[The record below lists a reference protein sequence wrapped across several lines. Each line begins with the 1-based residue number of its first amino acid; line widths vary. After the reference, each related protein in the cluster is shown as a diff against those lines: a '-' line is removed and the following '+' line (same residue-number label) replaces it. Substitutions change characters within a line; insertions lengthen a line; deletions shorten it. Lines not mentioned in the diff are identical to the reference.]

1 MKSPRAF
8 NYNYN
13 DYDNDIK
20 QNKIIINNRWIRT
33 KILLWIDANIWTLD
47 DTGSGKVTS
56 DTGVNE
62 SLDVVRQN

>member
-20 QNKIIINNRWIRT
+20 QNKIINPFI
-33 KILLWIDANIWTLD
+33 KVWT
-47 DTGSGKVTS
+47 G
-56 DTGVNE
+56 
-62 SLDVVRQN
+62 R